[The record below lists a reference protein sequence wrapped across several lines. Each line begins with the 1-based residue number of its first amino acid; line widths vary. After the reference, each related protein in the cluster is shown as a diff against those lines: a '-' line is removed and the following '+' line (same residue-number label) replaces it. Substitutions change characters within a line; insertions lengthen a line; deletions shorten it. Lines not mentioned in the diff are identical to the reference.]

1 MSEQRSGVEK
11 TSTLSSS
18 GEYSQDIGKKINN
31 LHNESLSR
39 SVPRA
44 RDKVGGDAQAMVTG
58 DDGYFVNEQAAA
70 FIA

>member
-18 GEYSQDIGKKINN
+18 GEYSQDIGKKLTICIMKV
-31 LHNESLSR
+31 SR

-44 RDKVGGDAQAMVTG
+44 RNKVGGDAQAMVTG
-58 DDGYFVNEQAAA
+58 DDGCFVNEQAVA